1 VVSLSFEYRSFF
13 VYHEN
18 QFGVDNC
25 ISSCSVLSLNTLLPI
40 RLTWRIFALGP
51 SITENSRP
59 TRSRS
64 IGVIVVVTSAA

>member
-1 VVSLSFEYRSFF
+1 MSLSFEYRSFF

-18 QFGVDNC
+18 QFGVDCC
-25 ISSCSVLSLNTLLPI
+25 ISSRSVPSLNTLLPMKLI
-40 RLTWRIFALGP
+40 WRIFALGP
-51 SITENSRP
+51 SITENSTP